1 MFGTGLIPFA
11 VVRVLVLA
19 QEVGVDPDS
28 SALPGGPQLQRIV
41 NGIAGFSLIGLVLTA
56 IAGAVWWAAGNAGG
70 QYQAI
75 ANGKRM
81 VLISLAGAMVIGAA
95 AALINF
101 FQALGRG
108 VSG

>member
-1 MFGTGLIPFA
+1 MVGYRLLRSA
-11 VVRVLVLA
+11 VLHMAVLA
-19 QEVGVDPDS
+19 QQVDVDPDS
-28 SALPGGPQLQRIV
+28 SALPGGPELQRIV
-41 NGIAGFSLIGLVLTA
+41 NGIAGFSLIALAGTA
-56 IAGAVWWAAGNAGG
+56 VAGAVWWAAGNAGG

-101 FQALGRG
+101 FQALGNG
-108 VSG
+108 VGG